1 MSPVILLLA
10 IGGGL
15 ILLLLIIGIVVTATS
30 EQSMVEERLGK
41 YIDQETAKEVRQ
53 GQKASPIGDWLD
65 VRLEKSTLGGGISR
79 ELARADIKLKPG
91 EYIATMIIAGIAV
104 AALSWYFGGRSVF
117 FGIMGGVFGVML
129 PRMYVKRQQSQR
141 LVNFNNQLADMLNLI
156 VNGLRAGF
164 STMQAMEAVSRE
176 MPLPISMEF
185 RRVVQEMQLGISME
199 AALDNL
205 LRRIPSDDLE
215 LIVSAMNVQR
225 EVGGN
230 LAEILDTIS
239 HTIRERVRIKGEVRV
254 LTSQVIYSGRFLA
267 LMPLLIFLI
276 LWFINRPYMMQFFNP
291 ETRLFGVIML
301 IIGGV
306 MITSGYF
313 VMMRIAS
320 IEV

>member
-15 ILLLLIIGIVVTATS
+15 IILLLIIGIVVTATS

-53 GQKASPIGDWLD
+53 GQKTSPIGDWLD

-104 AALSWYFGGRSVF
+104 AALSWYFGGRSTI

-129 PRMYVKRQQSQR
+129 PRMYVRRQQSQR

-185 RRVVQEMQLGISME
+185 R
-199 AALDNL
+199 
-205 LRRIPSDDLE
+205 
-215 LIVSAMNVQR
+215 
-225 EVGGN
+225 
-230 LAEILDTIS
+230 
-239 HTIRERVRIKGEVRV
+239 
-254 LTSQVIYSGRFLA
+254 
-267 LMPLLIFLI
+267 
-276 LWFINRPYMMQFFNP
+276 
-291 ETRLFGVIML
+291 
-301 IIGGV
+301 
-306 MITSGYF
+306 
-313 VMMRIAS
+313 
-320 IEV
+320 